1 MRPTLV
7 LFVLHFLL
15 FAPPDVTFSQQ
26 SIRNTSRVSSQEQQ
40 KHTTHAKYKEGMQQ
54 KEMQQKE
61 MQQEKMEKTL
71 QTESG
76 LCLACAR
83 TNTWLF

>member
-15 FAPPDVTFSQQ
+15 FAPHDVTFSQQ
-26 SIRNTSRVSSQEQQ
+26 SIRNTSRVSSQELQ
-40 KHTTHAKYKEGMQQ
+40 KHTTHAKYKEG
-54 KEMQQKE
+54 MQQKE